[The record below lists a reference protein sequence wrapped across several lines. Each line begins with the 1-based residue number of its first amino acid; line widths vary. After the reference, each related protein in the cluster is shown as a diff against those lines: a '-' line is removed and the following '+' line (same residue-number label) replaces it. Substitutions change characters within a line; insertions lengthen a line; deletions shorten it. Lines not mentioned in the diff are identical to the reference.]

1 MVRLLEEAKSQLRQE
16 KDRWLRLEEKN
27 QKDKDILTL
36 QIRELRVKL
45 STSRMR
51 EDDYVRTIEDM

>member
-36 QIRELRVKL
+36 QIRELHVKL

>member
-1 MVRLLEEAKSQLRQE
+1 MVRLLEDAKSQLRQE

>member
-1 MVRLLEEAKSQLRQE
+1 MVRLLEDAKSQLRQE

-36 QIRELRVKL
+36 QIRELHVKL